1 MVIARG
7 KFVKE
12 NEVGTYHCISRCVR
26 RAFLCG
32 EDIYS
37 GKNYEHRRGWIRD
50 RLKEL
55 SLIFGVEVFSYAVM
69 SNHLHIVIRNR
80 PDLVKSWSDEE
91 VVKRW
96 SWLFPKEREDTGNPL
111 PPIPAYVQ
119 NFLKDSEK
127 LLVCR
132 QRLGSLSWFMRCLNE
147 KIARRAN
154 QEDQCSGRFWE
165 GRFKSQPL
173 LDEGAILAC
182 MAYVDLNPVR
192 AAMAEDLEESTFT
205 SIYDRLLAER
215 ARKRL
220 EKLKSEEAFKSAMT
234 QEQERCVEKEQN
246 LIEDASWLVSLDGEN
261 SPFEGSIPLQQY
273 TDLLEW
279 TGKNIKADKI
289 GHLPPP
295 LESVLDRYDLD
306 ADLWVSN
313 VAEFGGLFY
322 RIVGS
327 LEKIFEYAKS
337 RGQKFFCGYSGS
349 AQLYQKSS

>member
-1 MVIARG
+1 
-7 KFVKE
+7 
-12 NEVGTYHCISRCVR
+12 
-26 RAFLCG
+26 LCG

-37 GKNYEHRRGWIRD
+37 GKNYEHRRGWIRN

-111 PPIPAYVQ
+111 PPIPAYVH

-127 LLVCR
+127 LSVCR

-192 AAMAEDLEESTFT
+192 EN
-205 SIYDRLLAER
+205 LLR
-215 ARKRL
+215 H
-220 EKLKSEEAFKSAMT
+220 
-234 QEQERCVEKEQN
+234 
-246 LIEDASWLVSLDGEN
+246 
-261 SPFEGSIPLQQY
+261 P
-273 TDLLEW
+273 
-279 TGKNIKADKI
+279 
-289 GHLPPP
+289 
-295 LESVLDRYDLD
+295 
-306 ADLWVSN
+306 
-313 VAEFGGLFY
+313 
-322 RIVGS
+322 
-327 LEKIFEYAKS
+327 
-337 RGQKFFCGYSGS
+337 
-349 AQLYQKSS
+349 